1 MWIGMERDADLVL
14 LRLTRD
20 EAFELF
26 ARCLKSADEDTPE
39 SRSVLKKISQAV
51 GAWAQREAS

>member
-1 MWIGMERDADLVL
+1 MERDADLVL